1 MKRRNDTIEYGIIGL
16 GRFGTALATALSEAG
31 KEVMVVD
38 NTESKVKQIRD
49 LVSEAFVV
57 EGIDRDSFER
67 AGIQNCETVIVCIG
81 EKIDT
86 SILATLTVI
95 SMGVPRVISKATSA
109 EHGCVLEKIG
119 AEVVYPEK
127 DIAIRLARRLVSPH
141 ALDFISLN
149 DDIAVSEIRL
159 TSVLEGRSVMEAGI
173 RNRFGLNIVAM
184 ERERDT
190 TIDIQPTY
198 RFRKEDVI
206 VVIGKR
212 DHINK
217 FERYLSEEQR

>member
-1 MKRRNDTIEYGIIGL
+1 MKRRKDTIEYGIIGL
-16 GRFGTALATALSEAG
+16 GRFGIALATALSEAG

-49 LVSEAFVV
+49 MVSEAFVV
-57 EGIDRDSFER
+57 EGIDKASFES

-127 DIAIRLARRLVSPH
+127 DIAIRLARRL
-141 ALDFISLN
+141 DFNSLN

-159 TSVLEGRSVMEAGI
+159 TTVLEGKSVMEAGI
-173 RNRFGLNIVAM
+173 RNQFGLNIVAM
-184 ERERDT
+184 EREHDT
-190 TIDIQPTY
+190 TIDIQPNY

-212 DHINK
+212 DNINR
-217 FERYLSEEQR
+217 FEAYLSEE